1 MNRIFYPLAL
11 LAVAAVSAVLVL
23 GLYLHTKDVRNPTDF
38 DAQRLA
44 TVHRLSGIAAGL
56 VVLLAESVVVT
67 YFIGTSRWCKEVSET
82 YRLDGSFVARS
93 NQLKRRTFPWAVL
106 GMLTVV
112 AMTALGGAAD
122 PATVFS
128 VTPLERL
135 VGRNVTWADVHLLGA
150 LVGLAI
156 LVLGFYR
163 MAVNIAAN
171 LTVINEVMAEVRR
184 IRTERGLT

>member
-1 MNRIFYPLAL
+1 VNRIFYPLAL

-23 GLYLHTKDVRNPTDF
+23 GLYLHTKDVRNPTDV

>member
-1 MNRIFYPLAL
+1 M
-11 LAVAAVSAVLVL
+11 AVAAVSAVLML
-23 GLYLHTKDVRNPTDF
+23 GLYLHTKDVRNPADV

-82 YRLDGSFVARS
+82 YRLGDAFVVRS
-93 NQLKRRTFPWAVL
+93 NRLKRKTFPWAVF

-135 VGRNVTWADVHLLGA
+135 AGGSFTWADVHLLGA
-150 LVGLAI
+150 LFGLAI

-171 LTVINEVMAEVRR
+171 LVVINEVMAEVRR

>member
-23 GLYLHTKDVRNPTDF
+23 GLYLHTKDVRNPTDV